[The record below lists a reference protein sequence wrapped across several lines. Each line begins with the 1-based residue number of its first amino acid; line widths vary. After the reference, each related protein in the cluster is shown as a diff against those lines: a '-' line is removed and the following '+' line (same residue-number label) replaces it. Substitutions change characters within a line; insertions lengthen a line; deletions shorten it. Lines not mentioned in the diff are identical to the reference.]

1 MSSTSGSRAK
11 KERIA
16 HVTTA
21 PPTSRGALEAAVV
34 AVASSVDGRRFTFQ
48 CSIHDLALRPGG
60 YVSIDGRLGQVHA
73 VEAAW
78 VEGPEL
84 VAAVGEHVDDASHL
98 RIALARGHGIVLDDG
113 AGAFHESPIVQADAA
128 AVARWLDGAR
138 PPRAALDVGELCL
151 RPGVRFTVD
160 AGGFDRHTFLCGQSG
175 SGKTYA
181 LGTILEQLLLQT
193 SLRLIVLDPNSDFVR
208 LRDVRP
214 GVDEATAARYREV
227 AADVVVRRREESGP
241 DRLHV
246 RFVDFDPVEQAAVLR
261 LDPIRNREEYAALV
275 ELVEGG
281 LQATDTSA
289 AGLAERLSAAPDA
302 EIRALGARMRNLGLH
317 RWPIWSLG
325 GGTSLQDLVASGG
338 PRALVVDLGSLD
350 SGPEKAIAAEAVLAA
365 LWRRRN
371 EREPVLVVID
381 EAHNVCPREPGDEVT
396 ALATEH
402 AARIATE
409 GRKFGLYLLVS
420 TQRPH
425 RVNELVVSQCDNLV
439 LMRMT
444 SVGDLGYVAD
454 TLSFAP
460 PALLREA
467 TSFRMG
473 ESLIAGKI
481 ASHPAFVRF
490 GPRVSE
496 EGGSDVPTTWARVAP
511 A

>member
-1 MSSTSGSRAK
+1 MTTVPSTSR
-11 KERIA
+11 R
-16 HVTTA
+16 
-21 PPTSRGALEAAVV
+21 ALEAAVS
-34 AVASSVDGRRFTFQ
+34 AVASSVDGRRFTFR
-48 CSIHDLALRPGG
+48 CSIHDLTLRPGG

-78 VEGPEL
+78 IEGPEL
-84 VAAVGEHVDDASHL
+84 VAAVAHEVTDASHL

-113 AGAFHESPIVQADAA
+113 AGPFHEAPIVQADAA
-128 AVARWLDGAR
+128 AVGHWLELAR

-151 RPGVRFTVD
+151 RAGVRFALD

-181 LGTILEQLLLQT
+181 LGTILEQLLVET
-193 SLRLIVLDPNSDFVR
+193 SLRLVILDPNSDFVR
-208 LRDVRP
+208 LSEIRE
-214 GVDEATAARYREV
+214 GVDEGRAARYRE
-227 AADVVVRRREESGP
+227 AAAGVVVRRGAESGP

-246 RFVDFDPVEQAAVLR
+246 RFLDFDPVEQAAVLR
-261 LDPIRNREEYAALV
+261 LDPIRNRDEYAALV

-281 LQATDTSA
+281 LQPGDASA
-289 AGLAERLSAAPDA
+289 RSLSERLGAAEDP

-325 GGTSLQDLVASGG
+325 EGASLQDLVAPGG

-350 SGPEKAIAAEAVLAA
+350 SVGEKAIAAEAVLAA

-371 EREPVLVVID
+371 EREPVLIVID

-402 AARIATE
+402 AARIAAE

-473 ESLIAGKI
+473 ESIVAGKI

-496 EGGSDVPTTWARVAP
+496 EGGSDVPATWARVP
-511 A
+511 S

>member
-1 MSSTSGSRAK
+1 MAVSPSANRR
-11 KERIA
+11 E
-16 HVTTA
+16 
-21 PPTSRGALEAAVV
+21 LEAAVA

-48 CSIHDLALRPGG
+48 CSIHDLSLRPGG

-84 VAAVGEHVDDASHL
+84 VSAVATEVADASHL
-98 RIALARGHGIVLDDG
+98 RIALARGHGIVLDDDRRP
-113 AGAFHESPIVQADAA
+113 FHEMPIDPADTA
-128 AVARWLDGAR
+128 AVAGWLEGVR
-138 PPRAALDVGELCL
+138 PSRAALDVGELCL
-151 RPGVRFTVD
+151 QPGVRFALD

-181 LGTILEQLLLQT
+181 LGTMLEQILQET
-193 SLRLIVLDPNSDFVR
+193 SLRVVVLDPNSDFVR
-208 LRDVRP
+208 LHEIRE
-214 GVDEATAARYREV
+214 GVDEERAARYRD
-227 AADVVVRRREESGP
+227 AADSVVVRRRGETGVE
-241 DRLHV
+241 RVHV
-246 RFVDFDPVEQAAVLR
+246 RFLDFDPVEQAAVLR
-261 LDPIRNREEYAALV
+261 LDPIRNREEYGALV
-275 ELVEGG
+275 EIVEGG
-281 LQATDTSA
+281 LQSGDTSA
-289 AGLAERLSAAPDA
+289 GSLAARLAAA
-302 EIRALGARMRNLGLH
+302 EDPETRALAARMKNLGLH
-317 RWPIWSLG
+317 RWPIWSVG
-325 GGTSLQDLVASGG
+325 DEGSLQDLVGGGG

-350 SGPEKAIAAEAVLAA
+350 TAAEKAIAAEAVLAA
-365 LWRRRN
+365 LWRRRS
-371 EREPVLVVID
+371 EREPVLIVID

-402 AARIATE
+402 AARIAAE
-409 GRKFGLYLLVS
+409 GRKFGLYLFVS

-444 SVGDLGYVAD
+444 SVGDLAYVGD

-473 ESLIAGKI
+473 ESLVAGKI

-496 EGGSDVPTTWARVAP
+496 EGGSDVPATWAESG
-511 A
+511 